1 MVSQM
6 ELSTTC
12 RHVGRG
18 LIPRPQLI
26 RRRCDLR
33 LAVHRSK
40 ECDLFVASANSG
52 RQENRSR
59 PPKQQRTKDRRT
71 GRCRCRGPRQQHR
84 ARLCLGRRLGADG
97 RHSTRNHRNCGP
109 AVALPRLSRRVPLR
123 VPSPPQPTFSPLGF
137 NFDTDLGIL
146 SRNTPVV
153 TYSTSADISRFV
165 DPGVPVLGTIKYYE
179 EMAEQF
185 GGLDRAQ
192 RFSRFYPVPNMGHC
206 SGGSATDTFD
216 LLTLLANWVENG
228 TPPRAAASRGNYS
241 TSSCQLE
248 T

>member
-26 RRRCDLR
+26 RRRRDLR

-40 ECDLFVASANSG
+40 ECDLFVASANSD

-185 GGLDRAQ
+185 GAWIGRSGSRASTRSRTWATAPVDRRPIHSIYSRCSPIGLKTALLPAQ
-192 RFSRFYPVPNMGHC
+192 RPREGITRHRV
-206 SGGSATDTFD
+206 
-216 LLTLLANWVENG
+216 AN
-228 TPPRAAASRGNYS
+228 
-241 TSSCQLE
+241 
-248 T
+248 